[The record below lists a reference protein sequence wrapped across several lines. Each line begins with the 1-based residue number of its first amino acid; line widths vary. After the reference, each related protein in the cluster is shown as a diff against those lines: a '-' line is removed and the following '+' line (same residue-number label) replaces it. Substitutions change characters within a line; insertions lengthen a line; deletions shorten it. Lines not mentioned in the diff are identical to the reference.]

1 MIGTTLR
8 PGPVTVRNVGPFDLG
23 RLARLHKSCFEEA
36 WSRSDLAH
44 LLAMPGSFG
53 LIARVYEGGLAG
65 LDGLRG
71 VGFAICRIAHD
82 ESELLTIGVA
92 PQSRRRG
99 VASALLAA
107 AMARCHQLGAA
118 SMFLEVAVDNPGA
131 QQLYEEHG
139 FERVG
144 PPARLLPALQRQ
156 AGQRLHD
163 ARRSRPPLRRRHST
177 GARGRARLRLGC
189 RGLLQPFFRT
199 TSSYRSGPTGSR
211 LSTS

>member
-99 VASALLAA
+99 VASALLTA

-144 PPARLLPALQRQ
+144 LRPDYYQRSNGKR
-156 AGQRLHD
+156 ASAYTMRGDL
-163 ARRSRPPLRRRHST
+163 ARRFAAGTAPERE
-177 GARGRARLRLGC
+177 GERAFG
-189 RGLLQPFFRT
+189 
-199 TSSYRSGPTGSR
+199 
-211 LSTS
+211 